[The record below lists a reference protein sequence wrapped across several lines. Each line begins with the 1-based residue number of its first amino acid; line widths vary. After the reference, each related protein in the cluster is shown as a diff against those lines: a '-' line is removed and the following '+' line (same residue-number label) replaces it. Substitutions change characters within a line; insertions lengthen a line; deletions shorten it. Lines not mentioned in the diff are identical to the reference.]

1 MENNQFDREVKSKFE
16 DFTPPVALDLWSK
29 IDNQLNIQESKK
41 IIPVKGRRFSFLV
54 YGSVAATV
62 LIAFAFWKLY
72 DPVNLP
78 SKKDPVTYIS
88 EIPLEGI
95 SPKKDNE
102 DNMESYR
109 KKVLPEVD
117 RFAGLHTQ
125 KVPFGKADSK
135 PAQEAVVKEA
145 VVKLKTNTI
154 IENEFEEGSFGTI
167 NSEPSHSKPTEI
179 IAFAENAP
187 FDSGGITLLNSLP
200 LQEEADLIDGI
211 DHSNNKKVG
220 VSVVLN
226 LLAKGFANGNAIEFS
241 ESDEGTLKLDVK
253 WGLAKSKN

>member
-54 YGSVAATV
+54 YGSIAATV

-78 SKKDPVTYIS
+78 SKKDPVAYIS
-88 EIPLEGI
+88 EIPIEGI
-95 SPKKDNE
+95 SSQKDKD
-102 DNMESYR
+102 DNTESYQ

-117 RFAGLHTQ
+117 RFAGVHTQ
-125 KVPFGKADSK
+125 KVPFGKVDSK
-135 PAQEAVVKEA
+135 PAQEAA
-145 VVKLKTNTI
+145 VKLKTNTI
-154 IENEFEEGSFGTI
+154 TENEFEEGSFGTI

-179 IAFAENAP
+179 LAFAENAP
-187 FDSGGITLLNSLP
+187 FDNGGITVLNSLP

-211 DHSNNKKVG
+211 DHSKNKKLG

-226 LLAKGFANGNAIEFS
+226 FLAKGLANGNAIEFS
-241 ESDEGTLKLDVK
+241 ESDEGILKLDVK